1 MEKLILTNGIELEV
15 SKKTKNS
22 YYKQL
27 KALNELNKA
36 NAKLDANTPVK
47 SVSATYSDYVLR
59 ALNSGAEL
67 LYFANNL
74 SVVRKGDRVIAE
86 NRGFNKAMYYAIKK
100 SIEAFNGKWCGDGEK
115 KVFTYAFPTV
125 EDGLKFVE
133 AQKEY
138 NAQNGK

>member
-1 MEKLILTNGIELEV
+1 MEKIILTNGIELEV
-15 SKKTKNS
+15 SKKTKDS

-27 KALNELNKA
+27 KALEELNKA
-36 NAKLDANTPVK
+36 NAKLEANTPTK

-67 LYFANNL
+67 LYFAENL
-74 SVVRKGDRVIAE
+74 SVVRKGDRVVAE
-86 NRGFNKAMYYAIKK
+86 NRGFTKKMYYAIKK
-100 SIEAFNGKWCGDGEK
+100 SIESFNGKWCCNGKK

-133 AQKEY
+133 AQKKY
-138 NAQNGK
+138 SKK